1 MRAPRSRFLSA
12 LVAFLLV
19 FSLSPAAAFAQPSAT
34 ASNSR
39 AENSSPSS
47 ESAPAQSEVSST
59 KLGFAKTV
67 DPDTSS
73 AWKSL
78 FGEDGG
84 SNSSS
89 ADGSAAPYSTEN
101 AGRIWADKSVY
112 ASAEEAHAAG
122 IDGAMLSNKDYGFI
136 VGLSAFSSAVSIRTE
151 STVPHDVVFVVSLN
165 STMGSFVYDG
175 KTYAEHLADA
185 LNEAIG
191 RLMQENNSGTKGT
204 TRVAVVG
211 YNIDTTVLM
220 PLDAYTPD
228 ADGAYVRFTRSL
240 ASGGSGLEVCALP
253 ESTTTRTNDGRLAGC
268 AYLQRGIHTGANIL
282 VEALDEE
289 GSGEQRQ
296 PVLVVMGT
304 ETPETANTNI
314 VDPPAYAD
322 ANAEANGFV
331 GTMPATHNARF
342 GTDAALS
349 TLLTM
354 QYDKQRLANA
364 AECIGQEFNLYTV
377 GLDTSSLGAYVLQTA
392 QGQAGMNVVDTINGS
407 EVDLVENLNH
417 ARRTYAEAAAGQ
429 DTSVTLDLY
438 GSGSG
443 GLKAVETTFPNPVEH
458 LLSDS
463 DDYAFTAVDEYFL
476 ATDGGALSG
485 AFGAAV
491 DRMLDIEY
499 SSPIDE
505 RVRNAA
511 DSSDR
516 FRAEDKIGS
525 LMTVARIEGIQFQ
538 GRLLDGSLAAKAVTA
553 SFADPWD
560 VESYHE
566 VNYLMNALNAR
577 YDLGWGAYNLLYEA
591 FADGQFAYRAD
602 GTWSNCA
609 SWFVNENHKM
619 VDSDGQGYTFANS
632 EVVKAV
638 ESGNWEDGPGQ
649 THETITAAQK
659 AGATAVCQTY
669 FYIGNLENQ
678 YTGADVPLYDF
689 VVMVETSLE
698 TGEQT
703 VLFTVPADSIPARK
717 AYVTK
722 RGDGTATLE
731 LDEGDGDLQPL
742 RLVYE
747 VAPRDD
753 VAALLDRMAAGE
765 EVSDNEMNAVFGNS
779 INADAD
785 GSRLLYTNAFDAGGS
800 GGESQ
805 TMPLT
810 AASAVVAPT
819 NSYYLFAK
827 DTPLFTLTDATSA
840 PAETGPS
847 ADDLEPLKENPTP
860 GCTYYYAVTYYTA
873 TGASSSSP
881 VPAQEVQAY
890 RPFTAP
896 SADAGV
902 GDIYA
907 KDAHGTVV
915 VKAGTPKYPVP
926 SELQTVPKSEN
937 ATSTAPF
944 SSQSS
949 LANNA
954 ATDTALLSVKLGN
967 NGTLQVPSSHESGS
981 ITIKKLVEGNA
992 VGSIDDPAP
1001 AFPFTLKLTSKT
1013 GAPLTGSFPFSFS
1026 DAQGNTASGM
1036 ATVSED
1042 GTVTFSNGSTLA
1054 LAHGQ
1059 SLTFAGIPVGTSYT
1073 VQESDAEGYDV
1084 SWTKASTAT
1093 ESANADNGT
1102 SGTVAE
1108 MTGSLTQDGQV
1119 DTLTCMN
1126 AQWAYGDLSI
1136 SKQVVG
1142 EENAGE
1148 KEFSFAVTLTDSA
1161 GKPVSGSFEM
1171 KTTTDPD
1178 SGMRASEQAIFDENG
1193 SCTVKVKA
1201 GNTLTFSGIPQGTHY
1216 SVVEDAG
1223 SSEGYLVKRADDE
1236 GIIGA
1241 TASEARF
1248 DNVKAS
1254 GALGIAKIVTGN
1266 AGDYERGYAF
1276 AATVD
1281 GLFQTGSEAER
1292 SLDATL
1298 FKADGTQEA
1307 QTITFTRT
1315 NSGADDAQSTVGTAT
1330 FTLSHNQGLLLEGLP
1345 SGSSYTVQETDFDE
1359 LVDDGYR
1366 VFAGTDSD
1374 FASPGNG
1381 ESTDGIYRGTLP
1393 ASDDTAVGVYFV
1405 NEKNEQGSL
1414 SVTKEVNGAAAL
1426 DDAASGREFAFMA
1439 YAQDTNGTPLSGSYP
1454 ARITNEAGETPPQ
1467 DNGRT
1472 VVFDNGLAS
1481 FSLTAGQTITIE
1493 GLPATTRY
1501 NVAEQSLKLDGYETT
1516 SENETGIITSGQN
1529 TSARFVNTKEYAPA
1543 TLSLV
1548 GTVTTDAHAQSA
1560 GEFTF
1565 TALTEDGSPALGADG
1580 MPLEAVNSSSPV
1592 GTAASFNLGTLA
1604 FDHPG
1609 TYTYTVQ
1616 EQFAPNAAHEDGIV
1630 LDTATHT
1637 VTVEVSAQE
1646 DGTLAVSS
1654 VAYRTGDKDANSLAF
1669 HNTFQST
1676 DNNAAVLEGL
1686 TVSKTLSG
1694 RAWNPDDLFAF
1705 TIVPATAR
1713 TPEGDAIPD
1722 GAPLPNETTVS
1733 IGGFDAARQGH
1744 ADDGG
1749 AVVRQL
1755 EDIVFNQPGTYSYVL
1770 YELLDESGASSSTNY
1785 SSSLWALS
1793 VAVSAQPDGTLCADP
1808 KLYRLTADNGT
1819 PVDRA
1824 VPEDGLTA
1832 TFANSVNTA
1841 AVHAALNGS
1850 VDLTG
1855 ASGACQLSDSM
1866 FAFRVQA
1873 VGDNAT
1879 NAPRPT
1885 VAEARNVGELFTF
1898 GSLAFEDAQSK
1909 VGQTFAYEV
1918 SQVIPDGAVWSADG
1932 LTAEK
1937 DGIVYD
1943 ARTQTILVHLVQENT
1958 AQGPQPT
1965 ALVEY
1970 PLQDGEE
1977 ENRVAFH
1984 NQCAKENPG
1993 VDPAPDPDPDPNP
2006 DPDPDPTPDP
2016 EPSPDPDPVPDP
2028 DPSPTPE
2035 PDPGQNPDSDNP
2047 QNPSTQPKPENG
2059 NNGKPGSGATAAKDK
2074 QETDNPSKAR
2084 ADAKQSAV
2092 AEKSKSGSTLVQTGD
2107 PLGGVIAA
2115 LVIAAAIAV
2124 IALLKTARK
2133 R

>member
-78 FGEDGG
+78 FGEDEG
-84 SNSSS
+84 SNSSG
-89 ADGSAAPYSTEN
+89 ADGSAALYTTEN

-122 IDGAMLSNKDYGFI
+122 IDGATLSDEDYGFI

-191 RLMQENNSGTKGT
+191 RLMQENDSGAKGT

-253 ESTTTRTNDGRLAGC
+253 ESATTRTSNGRLAGY
-268 AYLQRGIHTGANIL
+268 AYLQRGIHTGADIL
-282 VEALDEE
+282 VEALNEE
-289 GSGEQRQ
+289 SSGEQRQ

-322 ANAEANGFV
+322 ANAEENGFV
-331 GTMPATHNARF
+331 GTMPATHNASF

-354 QYDKQRLANA
+354 QYDKQRLASA
-364 AECIGQEFNLYTV
+364 AELIGQEFSLYTV

-392 QGQAGMNVVDTINGS
+392 QGQAGMNVVDTINGR
-407 EVDLVENLNH
+407 EVNLADNLNS
-417 ARRTYAEAAAGQ
+417 AREAYAEAAAKQ
-429 DTSVTLDLY
+429 APSVTLDLY

-443 GLKAVETTFPNPVEH
+443 GLKAVETTFPNPAEN

-698 TGEQT
+698 TGKQT

-765 EVSDNEMNAVFGNS
+765 EVPDNEMNAVFGNS

-785 GSRLLYTNAFDAGGS
+785 GNRLLYTNAFDAGGS
-800 GGESQ
+800 GDESQ
-805 TMPLT
+805 AMPLT
-810 AASAVVAPT
+810 AASAVIAPT

-827 DTPLFTLTDATSA
+827 DTPLFALSDAASM
-840 PAETGPS
+840 PAGTIPS
-847 ADDLEPLKENPTP
+847 AGNLEPLEENPTP

-881 VPAQEVQAY
+881 VPAQEVRAY

-981 ITIKKLVEGNA
+981 VTIKKLVEGNA

-1073 VQESDAEGYDV
+1073 VQETNAEGYDV

-1126 AQWAYGDLSI
+1126 AQWAYGGLSI

-1178 SGMRASEQAIFDENG
+1178 SRTGASEQAAFDENG
-1193 SCTVKVKA
+1193 SCTVQVKA
-1201 GNTLTFSGIPQGTHY
+1201 GDTLTLSDIPQGTHY

-1223 SSEGYLVKRADDE
+1223 SSEGYLVKRANDE

-1266 AGDYERGYAF
+1266 AGDYNGEYRF
-1276 AATVD
+1276 TVTVE
-1281 GLFQTGSEAER
+1281 GLFETEDSTEE

-1298 FKADGTQEA
+1298 FKADGKTEQQA
-1307 QTITFTRT
+1307 VIFKRAD
-1315 NSGADDAQSTVGTAT
+1315 GAAGGAQSTAGTAT
-1330 FTLSHNQGLLLEGLP
+1330 IELFHNQGLLLEGLP
-1345 SGSSYTVQETDFDE
+1345 SGSPYTVQETDFAE
-1359 LVDDGYR
+1359 LFADGYR

-1529 TSARFVNTKEYAPA
+1529 ASARFVNTKEYAPA

-1669 HNTFQST
+1669 YNTFQST

-1713 TPEGDAIPD
+1713 TLEGDAIPD

-1749 AVVRQL
+1749 AVVRRFG
-1755 EDIVFNQPGTYSYVL
+1755 DIAFNQPGTYSYVL
-1770 YELLDESGASSSTNY
+1770 YELPDESGVSSNTNY

>member
-1 MRAPRSRFLSA
+1 M
-12 LVAFLLV
+12 
-19 FSLSPAAAFAQPSAT
+19 
-34 ASNSR
+34 
-39 AENSSPSS
+39 
-47 ESAPAQSEVSST
+47 
-59 KLGFAKTV
+59 LGFAKTV

-73 AWKSL
+73 SWKSL
-78 FGEDGG
+78 FDEGEG

-89 ADGSAAPYSTEN
+89 TDGGAALYSTEN

-122 IDGAMLSNKDYGFI
+122 IDGATLSDEDYEFI

-191 RLMQENNSGTKGT
+191 RLMQENDSGAKGT

-253 ESTTTRTNDGRLAGC
+253 ESTTTRTSDGRLAGY

-282 VEALDEE
+282 AEALNEKS
-289 GSGEQRQ
+289 SGEQRQ

-304 ETPETANTNI
+304 EAPETANTNI
-314 VDPPAYAD
+314 TDPPAYAD
-322 ANAEANGFV
+322 ANAEANRFV

-407 EVDLVENLNH
+407 EVDLVENLNS
-417 ARRTYAEAAAGQ
+417 ARQMYAEAAAQQ

-443 GLKAVETTFPNPVEH
+443 GLKAVETTFSNPVEN

-505 RVRNAA
+505 RVHNAA
-511 DSSDR
+511 DSSNR

-609 SWFVNENHKM
+609 SWFVNENHEM
-619 VDSDGQGYTFANS
+619 VDSDGQGYTFASNDI
-632 EVVKAV
+632 VKAA
-638 ESGNWEDGPGQ
+638 ESGDWKNDNTGQ
-649 THETITAAQK
+649 AHKTITAAQN

-722 RGDGTATLE
+722 HTDGTTTLE
-731 LDEGDGDLQPL
+731 LDEGDADLQPL

-785 GSRLLYTNAFDAGGS
+785 SSRLLYTNAFDAGGS
-800 GGESQ
+800 GDKSQ
-805 TMPLT
+805 AMPLT

-819 NSYYLFAK
+819 NSYYLFTK
-827 DTPLFTLTDATSA
+827 DTPLLTLRDTANTLS
-840 PAETGPS
+840 GSSPS
-847 ADDLEPLKENPTP
+847 AGDLESLKEAPQP
-860 GCTYYYAVTYYTA
+860 GKTYYYETTYYTA

-896 SADAGV
+896 SADTGAD
-902 GDIYA
+902 DIYA
-907 KDAHGTVV
+907 TDANGTVV

-949 LANNA
+949 LANDA
-954 ATDTALLSVKLGN
+954 ATATALLSVKLGN

-992 VGSIDDPAP
+992 VGSINDPAP
-1001 AFPFTLKLTSKT
+1001 SFPFTLKLTSKT
-1013 GAPLTGSFPFSFS
+1013 GTPLTGDFPFSFS
-1026 DAQGNTASGM
+1026 DAQGNMASGM

-1073 VQESDAEGYDV
+1073 VQESDADGYDV
-1084 SWTKASTAT
+1084 SWTKTSTAA
-1093 ESANADNGT
+1093 ESVGTDNDT

-1108 MTGSLTQDGQV
+1108 TTGRLAQDGQA
-1119 DTLTCMN
+1119 DTLTCTN

-1148 KEFSFAVTLTDSA
+1148 KEFSFAVTLTDPA
-1161 GKPVSGSFEM
+1161 GKPTTGAFET
-1171 KTTTDPD
+1171 KTVNALGTETK
-1178 SGMRASEQAIFDENG
+1178 AQEAIFDENG
-1193 SCTVKVKA
+1193 SCTVQVKA
-1201 GNTLTFSGIPQGTHY
+1201 GETLTLSGIPQGTHY
-1216 SVVEDAG
+1216 SVVEDAN
-1223 SSEGYLVKRADDE
+1223 SSEGYLVKRANDE
-1236 GIIGA
+1236 GIISA

-1254 GALGIAKIVTGN
+1254 GALGIAKIVAGN

-1276 AATVD
+1276 AVTVD

-1330 FTLSHNQGLLLEGLP
+1330 FTLSHNQGLLIQGLP
-1345 SGSSYTVQETDFDE
+1345 AESSYTVKEDAFYE
-1359 LVDDGYR
+1359 LVADGYR

-1374 FASPGNG
+1374 FASPGHR
-1381 ESTDGIYRGTLP
+1381 ESADGIYHGTLP

-1439 YAQDTNGTPLSGSYP
+1439 YAQDTNGAPLSGSYP
-1454 ARITNEAGETPPQ
+1454 ARIANEAGETPPQ

-1493 GLPATTRY
+1493 GLPATTQY

-1516 SENETGIITSGQN
+1516 AENETGIIKSGQN
-1529 TSARFVNTKEYAPA
+1529 TSARFVNTKDYAPA

-1565 TALTEDGSPALGADG
+1565 KALTEDGSPALGADDL
-1580 MPLEAVNSSSPV
+1580 PLEAVNSSSPV

-1646 DGTLAVSS
+1646 DGTLAISS
-1654 VAYRTGDKDANSLAF
+1654 VAYRTDGKDASSLAF
-1669 HNTFQST
+1669 HNTFQSP
-1676 DNNAAVLEGL
+1676 DENAAVLEGL
-1686 TVSKTLSG
+1686 TISKTLSG
-1694 RAWNPDDLFAF
+1694 RAWSPDDLFAF

-1713 TPEGDAIPD
+1713 TPEGNTIPD
-1722 GAPLPNETTVS
+1722 GAPLPHETTVS
-1733 IGGFDAARQGH
+1733 IGGFDAARQDH
-1744 ADDGG
+1744 AGDGD
-1749 AVVRQL
+1749 AVVRQFG
-1755 EDIVFNQPGTYSYVL
+1755 DIVFKQPGTYSYVL
-1770 YELLDESGASSSTNY
+1770 YELPDESGVSSNTNY

-1793 VAVSAQPDGTLCADP
+1793 VTVSAQPDGVLSADS
-1808 KLYRLTADNGT
+1808 KLYRLTADDGT
-1819 PVDRA
+1819 PVDHA
-1824 VPEDGLTA
+1824 TPENSLTA
-1832 TFANSVNTA
+1832 SFANHASKTA
-1841 AVHAALNGS
+1841 VYAALDGS

-1855 ASGACQLSDSM
+1855 ASGACQLSDGM

-1873 VGDNAT
+1873 VGDNAA
-1879 NAPRPT
+1879 NAPQPT
-1885 VAEARNVGELFTF
+1885 VTEAHNIGKLFTF

-1984 NQCAKENPG
+1984 NQCVKENPG

-2006 DPDPDPTPDP
+2006 DPDPDP
-2016 EPSPDPDPVPDP
+2016 
-2028 DPSPTPE
+2028 SPTPE
-2035 PDPGQNPDSDNP
+2035 PDPGHNPDSDNP
-2047 QNPSTQPKPENG
+2047 QNPSTQPKPEKG
-2059 NNGKPGSGATAAKDK
+2059 NNGKPGSGATAAKGK

>member
-1 MRAPRSRFLSA
+1 M
-12 LVAFLLV
+12 
-19 FSLSPAAAFAQPSAT
+19 
-34 ASNSR
+34 
-39 AENSSPSS
+39 
-47 ESAPAQSEVSST
+47 
-59 KLGFAKTV
+59 LGFAKTV

-73 AWKSL
+73 SWKSL
-78 FGEDGG
+78 FDEGEG

-89 ADGSAAPYSTEN
+89 TDGGAALYSTEN

-122 IDGAMLSNKDYGFI
+122 IDGATLSDEDYGFI

-191 RLMQENNSGTKGT
+191 RLMQENDSGAKGT

-228 ADGAYVRFTRSL
+228 ANGAYVRFTRSL

-253 ESTTTRTNDGRLAGC
+253 ESTTTRTSDGRLAGY
-268 AYLQRGIHTGANIL
+268 AYLQRGIHTGADIL
-282 VEALDEE
+282 AEALNEE

-304 ETPETANTNI
+304 ETPETANTHI
-314 VDPPAYAD
+314 TDPPAYAD

-364 AECIGQEFNLYTV
+364 AECIGQEFNFYTV

-407 EVDLVENLNH
+407 EVDLVENLNS
-417 ARRTYAEAAAGQ
+417 ARQTYAEAAENHNA
-429 DTSVTLDLY
+429 SVTLNLY
-438 GSGSG
+438 GSGSV
-443 GLKAVETTFPNPVEH
+443 GLKAVETTFPNPAEN

-505 RVRNAA
+505 RVHNAA

-609 SWFVNENHKM
+609 SWFVNENHEM
-619 VDSDGQGYTFANS
+619 VDSNGQGYTFASNDI
-632 EVVKAV
+632 VKAA
-638 ESGNWEDGPGQ
+638 ESGDWKNDNAGQ
-649 THETITAAQK
+649 AHKTIATAQQ

-678 YTGADVPLYDF
+678 YTGANVPLYDF

-722 RGDGTATLE
+722 RADGTATLE

-785 GSRLLYTNAFDAGGS
+785 GNRLLYTNAFDAGGS
-800 GGESQ
+800 GDESQ
-805 TMPLT
+805 AMPLT
-810 AASAVVAPT
+810 AASAVIAPT

-827 DTPLFTLTDATSA
+827 DTPLFALADVASM
-840 PAETGPS
+840 PAGTIPS
-847 ADDLEPLKENPTP
+847 AGDLEPLKDNPIP
-860 GCTYYYAVTYYTA
+860 GRTYYYAVTYYTA
-873 TGASSSSP
+873 SGASSSSP
-881 VPAQEVQAY
+881 VSAQEVQTY

-896 SADAGV
+896 SADAEAD
-902 GDIYA
+902 DIYA
-907 KDAHGTVV
+907 KDANGTVV
-915 VKAGTPKYPVP
+915 IKAGTPKYPVP
-926 SELQTVPKSEN
+926 SELQTIPKSEN
-937 ATSTAPF
+937 ATSTALF

-949 LANNA
+949 LTNDAA
-954 ATDTALLSVKLGN
+954 ATTALLSVKLGN

-992 VGSIDDPAP
+992 VGSINDPAP
-1001 AFPFTLKLTSKT
+1001 SFPFTLKLTSKT
-1013 GAPLTGSFPFSFS
+1013 GTPLTGDFPFSFS
-1026 DAQGNTASGM
+1026 DAQGNMASGM

-1073 VQESDAEGYDV
+1073 VQESDADGYDV
-1084 SWTKASTAT
+1084 SWTKTSTAA
-1093 ESANADNGT
+1093 ESVGTDNDT

-1108 MTGSLTQDGQV
+1108 TTGRLAQDGQA
-1119 DTLTCMN
+1119 DTLTCTN

-1148 KEFSFAVTLTDSA
+1148 KEFSFAVTLTDPA
-1161 GKPVSGSFEM
+1161 GKPTTGAFET
-1171 KTTTDPD
+1171 KTVNALGTETK
-1178 SGMRASEQAIFDENG
+1178 AQEAIFDENG
-1193 SCTVKVKA
+1193 SCTVQVKA
-1201 GNTLTFSGIPQGTHY
+1201 GETLTLSGIPQGTHY
-1216 SVVEDAG
+1216 SVVEDAD
-1223 SSEGYLVKRADDE
+1223 SSEGYLVKRANDE
-1236 GIIGA
+1236 GVIGD
-1241 TASEARF
+1241 TVSEARF

-1254 GALGIAKIVTGN
+1254 GALGIAKIVAGN

-1276 AATVD
+1276 AVTVD

-1330 FTLSHNQGLLLEGLP
+1330 FTLSHNQGLLIQGLP
-1345 SGSSYTVQETDFDE
+1345 AESSYTVKEDAFYE
-1359 LVDDGYR
+1359 LADNGYR

-1374 FASPGNG
+1374 FANPDHAASV
-1381 ESTDGIYRGTLP
+1381 DGIYRGTLP
-1393 ASDDTAVGVYFV
+1393 ASDDTAVGVYFI

-1426 DDAASGREFAFMA
+1426 DDATSGRTFAFMA
-1439 YAQDTNGTPLSGSYP
+1439 YAQDANDEPLSGSYP
-1454 ARITNEAGETPPQ
+1454 ARITNEAGETSPQ
-1467 DNGRT
+1467 DDERT

-1481 FSLTAGQTITIE
+1481 FSLAAGQTITIE
-1493 GLPATTRY
+1493 GLPAKTQY

-1516 SENETGIITSGQN
+1516 SENESDTITNGQN
-1529 TSARFVNTKEYAPA
+1529 TSARFVNTKEYAPVA
-1543 TLSLV
+1543 FPLL

-1580 MPLEAVNSSSPV
+1580 MPLEAVNASSPV

-1616 EQFAPNAAHEDGIV
+1616 EQFAPNATHEDGIM

-1637 VTVEVSAQE
+1637 VIVEVSALE
-1646 DGTLAVSS
+1646 DGTLTVSS
-1654 VAYRTGDKDANSLAF
+1654 VAYRTDNEDASSLAF
-1669 HNTFQST
+1669 HNTFQ
-1676 DNNAAVLEGL
+1676 DPDGNAAVLENL

-1694 RAWNPDDLFAF
+1694 RTWSPDDLFAF
-1705 TIVPATAR
+1705 TIVPATAH

-1733 IGGFDAARQGH
+1733 IGGFDAARQDHTG
-1744 ADDGG
+1744 DGS
-1749 AVVRQL
+1749 AVEKQFGT
-1755 EDIVFNQPGTYSYVL
+1755 IVFKQPGTYSYVL
-1770 YELLDESGASSSTNY
+1770 YELPDESSASSGTDY

-1793 VAVSAQPDGTLCADP
+1793 VTVSAQPGGVLAANS
-1808 KLYRLTADNGT
+1808 KLYRLTADDGT
-1819 PVDRA
+1819 PVDHA
-1824 VPEDGLTA
+1824 TPENSLTA
-1832 TFANSVNTA
+1832 SFANRASETA
-1841 AVHAALNGS
+1841 VYAALDGS

-1855 ASGACQLSDSM
+1855 ASGTCQLSDNM

-1873 VGDNAT
+1873 VGDNAA
-1879 NAPRPT
+1879 NAPQPT
-1885 VAEARNVGELFTF
+1885 VTEAHNVDGLFTF

-1984 NQCAKENPG
+1984 NQCVKENPG
-1993 VDPAPDPDPDPNP
+1993 VDPAPDPDPNPNP

-2035 PDPGQNPDSDNP
+2035 PDPGHNPDSDNP
-2047 QNPSTQPKPENG
+2047 QNPSTQPNPENG
-2059 NNGKPGSGATAAKDK
+2059 NNGKPSSGTTAAKGK
-2074 QETDNPSKAR
+2074 QEADNPSKAR

>member
-1 MRAPRSRFLSA
+1 
-12 LVAFLLV
+12 
-19 FSLSPAAAFAQPSAT
+19 
-34 ASNSR
+34 
-39 AENSSPSS
+39 
-47 ESAPAQSEVSST
+47 
-59 KLGFAKTV
+59 
-67 DPDTSS
+67 
-73 AWKSL
+73 
-78 FGEDGG
+78 
-84 SNSSS
+84 
-89 ADGSAAPYSTEN
+89 
-101 AGRIWADKSVY
+101 
-112 ASAEEAHAAG
+112 
-122 IDGAMLSNKDYGFI
+122 
-136 VGLSAFSSAVSIRTE
+136 
-151 STVPHDVVFVVSLN
+151 
-165 STMGSFVYDG
+165 
-175 KTYAEHLADA
+175 
-185 LNEAIG
+185 
-191 RLMQENNSGTKGT
+191 MQENDSSTRGT

-253 ESTTTRTNDGRLAGC
+253 ESATTRTSNGRLAGY
-268 AYLQRGIHTGANIL
+268 AYLQRGIHTGADIL
-282 VEALDEE
+282 VEALNEE
-289 GSGEQRQ
+289 SSGEQRQ

-322 ANAEANGFV
+322 ANAEENGFV
-331 GTMPATHNARF
+331 GTMPATHNASF

-354 QYDKQRLANA
+354 QYDKQRLASA
-364 AECIGQEFNLYTV
+364 AERIGQEFSLYTV

-392 QGQAGMNVVDTINGS
+392 QGQAGMNVVDTINGR
-407 EVDLVENLNH
+407 EVNLADNLNS
-417 ARRTYAEAAAGQ
+417 AREAYAEAAAKQ
-429 DTSVTLDLY
+429 APSVTLDLY

-443 GLKAVETTFPNPVEH
+443 GLKAVETTFLSPVNN
-458 LLSDS
+458 LLNER

-577 YDLGWGAYNLLYEA
+577 YNLGWGAYNLLYEA

-609 SWFVNENHKM
+609 SWFVDENHGM
-619 VDSDGQGYTFANS
+619 VDSNGQGYTFANS
-632 EVVKAV
+632 EVIKTV
-638 ESGNWEDGPGQ
+638 ESGNWEDGSGQ
-649 THETITAAQK
+649 THETISAAQK

-722 RGDGTATLE
+722 HADGTATLE
-731 LDEGDGDLQPL
+731 LDEGDADLQPI

-747 VAPRDD
+747 VAPRDN

-765 EVSDNEMNAVFGNS
+765 EVTDDEMNTVFGNS
-779 INADAD
+779 INADAN

-800 GGESQ
+800 NGESQ

-902 GDIYA
+902 DDIYA
-907 KDAHGTVV
+907 KDAHGTIV

-949 LANNA
+949 FANNA

-1001 AFPFTLKLTSKT
+1001 SFPFTLKLTSKT
-1013 GAPLTGSFPFSFS
+1013 GTPLTGSFPFSFS

-1036 ATVSED
+1036 ATISED

-1054 LAHGQ
+1054 LAHRQ

-1073 VQESDAEGYDV
+1073 VQETNAERYDV

-1093 ESANADNGT
+1093 ESADAGNDT

-1178 SGMRASEQAIFDENG
+1178 S
-1193 SCTVKVKA
+1193 
-1201 GNTLTFSGIPQGTHY
+1201 
-1216 SVVEDAG
+1216 
-1223 SSEGYLVKRADDE
+1223 
-1236 GIIGA
+1236 
-1241 TASEARF
+1241 
-1248 DNVKAS
+1248 
-1254 GALGIAKIVTGN
+1254 
-1266 AGDYERGYAF
+1266 
-1276 AATVD
+1276 
-1281 GLFQTGSEAER
+1281 
-1292 SLDATL
+1292 
-1298 FKADGTQEA
+1298 
-1307 QTITFTRT
+1307 
-1315 NSGADDAQSTVGTAT
+1315 
-1330 FTLSHNQGLLLEGLP
+1330 
-1345 SGSSYTVQETDFDE
+1345 
-1359 LVDDGYR
+1359 
-1366 VFAGTDSD
+1366 
-1374 FASPGNG
+1374 
-1381 ESTDGIYRGTLP
+1381 
-1393 ASDDTAVGVYFV
+1393 
-1405 NEKNEQGSL
+1405 
-1414 SVTKEVNGAAAL
+1414 
-1426 DDAASGREFAFMA
+1426 
-1439 YAQDTNGTPLSGSYP
+1439 
-1454 ARITNEAGETPPQ
+1454 
-1467 DNGRT
+1467 
-1472 VVFDNGLAS
+1472 
-1481 FSLTAGQTITIE
+1481 
-1493 GLPATTRY
+1493 
-1501 NVAEQSLKLDGYETT
+1501 
-1516 SENETGIITSGQN
+1516 ENESFGTSSLRRKRLLHRQGQ
-1529 TSARFVNTKEYAPA
+1529 SWK
-1543 TLSLV
+1543 
-1548 GTVTTDAHAQSA
+1548 HA
-1560 GEFTF
+1560 
-1565 TALTEDGSPALGADG
+1565 
-1580 MPLEAVNSSSPV
+1580 
-1592 GTAASFNLGTLA
+1592 
-1604 FDHPG
+1604 
-1609 TYTYTVQ
+1609 
-1616 EQFAPNAAHEDGIV
+1616 
-1630 LDTATHT
+1630 
-1637 VTVEVSAQE
+1637 
-1646 DGTLAVSS
+1646 
-1654 VAYRTGDKDANSLAF
+1654 
-1669 HNTFQST
+1669 
-1676 DNNAAVLEGL
+1676 
-1686 TVSKTLSG
+1686 
-1694 RAWNPDDLFAF
+1694 DLF
-1705 TIVPATAR
+1705 
-1713 TPEGDAIPD
+1713 
-1722 GAPLPNETTVS
+1722 
-1733 IGGFDAARQGH
+1733 GH
-1744 ADDGG
+1744 PP
-1749 AVVRQL
+1749 R
-1755 EDIVFNQPGTYSYVL
+1755 N
-1770 YELLDESGASSSTNY
+1770 
-1785 SSSLWALS
+1785 AL
-1793 VAVSAQPDGTLCADP
+1793 
-1808 KLYRLTADNGT
+1808 
-1819 PVDRA
+1819 
-1824 VPEDGLTA
+1824 
-1832 TFANSVNTA
+1832 
-1841 AVHAALNGS
+1841 
-1850 VDLTG
+1850 
-1855 ASGACQLSDSM
+1855 
-1866 FAFRVQA
+1866 
-1873 VGDNAT
+1873 
-1879 NAPRPT
+1879 
-1885 VAEARNVGELFTF
+1885 
-1898 GSLAFEDAQSK
+1898 
-1909 VGQTFAYEV
+1909 
-1918 SQVIPDGAVWSADG
+1918 
-1932 LTAEK
+1932 
-1937 DGIVYD
+1937 
-1943 ARTQTILVHLVQENT
+1943 
-1958 AQGPQPT
+1958 
-1965 ALVEY
+1965 
-1970 PLQDGEE
+1970 
-1977 ENRVAFH
+1977 
-1984 NQCAKENPG
+1984 
-1993 VDPAPDPDPDPNP
+1993 
-2006 DPDPDPTPDP
+2006 
-2016 EPSPDPDPVPDP
+2016 
-2028 DPSPTPE
+2028 
-2035 PDPGQNPDSDNP
+2035 
-2047 QNPSTQPKPENG
+2047 
-2059 NNGKPGSGATAAKDK
+2059 
-2074 QETDNPSKAR
+2074 
-2084 ADAKQSAV
+2084 
-2092 AEKSKSGSTLVQTGD
+2092 
-2107 PLGGVIAA
+2107 
-2115 LVIAAAIAV
+2115 
-2124 IALLKTARK
+2124 
-2133 R
+2133 

>member
-101 AGRIWADKSVY
+101 AGRIWADKSVH

-122 IDGAMLSNKDYGFI
+122 IDGATLSDKDYGFI

-191 RLMQENNSGTKGT
+191 RLMQENDSSTRGT

-253 ESTTTRTNDGRLAGC
+253 ESATTRTSNGRLAGY
-268 AYLQRGIHTGANIL
+268 AYLQRGIHTGADIL
-282 VEALDEE
+282 VEALNEE
-289 GSGEQRQ
+289 SSGEQRQ

-407 EVDLVENLNH
+407 EVDLAENLNS
-417 ARRTYAEAAAGQ
+417 ARRTYAEAAARQ

-443 GLKAVETTFPNPVEH
+443 GLKAVETTFPNPVEN

-591 FADGQFAYRAD
+591 FADGQFAYHAD

-609 SWFVNENHKM
+609 SWFVSENHEM
-619 VDSDGQGYTFANS
+619 VDSNGQGYTFANS
-632 EVVKAV
+632 EVIKTV
-638 ESGNWEDGPGQ
+638 ESGNWEDGSGQ
-649 THETITAAQK
+649 THETISAAQK

-722 RGDGTATLE
+722 HADGTATLE
-731 LDEGDGDLQPL
+731 LDEGDADLQPL

-747 VAPRDD
+747 VAPRDN
-753 VAALLDRMAAGE
+753 VAALLDCMTAGE
-765 EVSDNEMNAVFGNS
+765 EVSDDEMNAVFGNS

-785 GSRLLYTNAFDAGGS
+785 GNRLLYTNAFDAGGS
-800 GGESQ
+800 GDESQ
-805 TMPLT
+805 AMPLT

-827 DTPLFTLTDATSA
+827 DTPLFALSDAASM
-840 PAETGPS
+840 PAGTIPS
-847 ADDLEPLKENPTP
+847 AGNLEPLKENPTP

-896 SADAGV
+896 SADTGAD
-902 GDIYA
+902 DIYA
-907 KDAHGTVV
+907 TDAHGTVV

-937 ATSTAPF
+937 ATSTTPF

-949 LANNA
+949 LTNDA

-967 NGTLQVPSSHESGS
+967 NGTLQVTSSHESGS

-1001 AFPFTLKLTSKT
+1001 SFPFTLKLTSKT

-1036 ATVSED
+1036 ATISED

-1073 VQESDAEGYDV
+1073 VQETNAEGYDV

-1093 ESANADNGT
+1093 ESANVGNGT

-1148 KEFSFAVTLTDSA
+1148 KEFSFAVTLTDPA

-1216 SVVEDAG
+1216 SVVEDAD
-1223 SSEGYLVKRADDE
+1223 SSEGYLVKQANDE
-1236 GIIGA
+1236 GVIGD
-1241 TASEARF
+1241 TVSEARF

-1254 GALGIAKIVTGN
+1254 GALGIAKIVAGN
-1266 AGDYERGYAF
+1266 AGDYEREYGF
-1276 AATVD
+1276 TVTVD
-1281 GLFQTGSEAER
+1281 DLFDAE
-1292 SLDATL
+1292 SLTEKTLDATL
-1298 FKADGTQEA
+1298 FKADGTQED

-1330 FTLSHNQGLLLEGLP
+1330 FTLSHNQGLLIQGLP
-1345 SGSSYTVQETDFDE
+1345 AESSYTVKEDAFYE
-1359 LVDDGYR
+1359 LAADGYR

-1374 FASPGNG
+1374 FANPDHSA
-1381 ESTDGIYRGTLP
+1381 SVDGIYRGTLP
-1393 ASDDTAVGVYFV
+1393 ASGGTAVGVYFI

-1426 DDAASGREFAFMA
+1426 DDATSGRTFAFMA
-1439 YAQDTNGTPLSGSYP
+1439 YAQDANDEPLSGSYP
-1454 ARITNEAGETPPQ
+1454 ARITNEAGETSPQ
-1467 DNGRT
+1467 DDERT

-1481 FSLTAGQTITIE
+1481 FSLAAGQTITIE
-1493 GLPATTRY
+1493 GLPAKTQY

-1516 SENETGIITSGQN
+1516 SENESDTITNGQN
-1529 TSARFVNTKEYAPA
+1529 TSARFVNTKEYAPVA
-1543 TLSLV
+1543 FPLL

-1580 MPLEAVNSSSPV
+1580 MPLEAVNASSPV

-1616 EQFAPNAAHEDGIV
+1616 EQFAPNATHEDGIM

-1637 VTVEVSAQE
+1637 VIVEVSALE
-1646 DGTLAVSS
+1646 DGALTVSS
-1654 VAYRTGDKDANSLAF
+1654 VAYRTDNEDASSLAF
-1669 HNTFQST
+1669 HNTFQ
-1676 DNNAAVLEGL
+1676 DPDGNAAVLENL

-1694 RAWNPDDLFAF
+1694 RTWSPDDLFAF
-1705 TIVPATAR
+1705 TIVPATAH

-1733 IGGFDAARQGH
+1733 IGGFDAAGQGH
-1744 ADDGG
+1744 TDDES
-1749 AVVRQL
+1749 AVEKQFGT
-1755 EDIVFNQPGTYSYVL
+1755 IVFKQPGTYSYVL
-1770 YELLDESGASSSTNY
+1770 YELPDESSASSGTDY

-1793 VAVSAQPDGTLCADP
+1793 VTVSAQPDGVLAANS
-1808 KLYRLTADNGT
+1808 KLYRLTADDGT
-1819 PVDRA
+1819 PVDHA
-1824 VPEDGLTA
+1824 TPENSLTA
-1832 TFANSVNTA
+1832 TFANRASETA
-1841 AVHAALNGS
+1841 VYAALDGS

-1855 ASGACQLSDSM
+1855 VSGACQLSDSM

-2059 NNGKPGSGATAAKDK
+2059 NNGKPGSGTTAAKGK
-2074 QETDNPSKAR
+2074 QETDNPSKAS
-2084 ADAKQSAV
+2084 ADAKQSSV